1 MTIHV
6 HPRETG
12 GFHYTATLE
21 GHDVPLDM
29 PAPQGEGP
37 DPHDYFD
44 TALGGCKA
52 LTLMVYAKSRGIP
65 LESVD
70 VQVERDNSDERRGE
84 YRLAV
89 KLGLKGQL
97 SDEQVAS
104 LMSVAER
111 CPIHKLMT
119 ATHITITTEGGRA

>member
-1 MTIHV
+1 MTITLHANA
-6 HPRETG
+6 PGTLR
-12 GFHYTATLE
+12 YTATAE
-21 GHDVPLDM
+21 GHALPVGM

-52 LTLMVYAKSRGIP
+52 LTLMVYAQRKQIP

-70 VQVERDNSDERRGE
+70 VEVVRDASDERRGI
-84 YRLAV
+84 YRLTTQLRLNGNLTEAQRDELLAV
-89 KLGLKGQL
+89 SEK
-97 SDEQVAS
+97 
-104 LMSVAER
+104 

-119 ATHITITTEGGRA
+119 AVDVQLSTILKP